1 MKNHIK
7 KELLKRKMEAERL
20 ARENIAKAFSSPAFK
35 KLFSEEKTLM
45 INLAKQSSE
54 GIKINDKKLLEL
66 KSLELKELKK
76 LNMTPE
82 DLIPKYT
89 CSKCNDTGVFQGK
102 TCPCVQK
109 IKSEY
114 LLKSS
119 GIQYAPCQFD
129 DCKFEIYDNP
139 EYIRSLF
146 LKMKDWCEKGSQKSV
161 IFSGPTGVGKTFLL
175 ECMLSKLIELNKFV
189 VFTTAFDLSQ
199 NFLKYHTSP
208 LTEKDKYI
216 ENYLDADVLIID
228 DLGTE
233 PVLKNVTEEY
243 LYLIL
248 NQRMFENKPFLIS
261 TNLTPSRILDRY
273 GERIFSRLINKRSTI
288 LLKIENSDLRLKRG
302 I

>member
-1 MKNHIK
+1 MKNYIK
-7 KELLKRKMEAERL
+7 KELLKRKMEAENL
-20 ARENIAKAFSSPAFK
+20 AKENLSKALSSPAFK
-35 KLFSEEKTLM
+35 KLYSEEKNLI
-45 INLAKQSSE
+45 INIARERALGHETDSSE
-54 GIKINDKKLLEL
+54 LKKVVNQKNE
-66 KSLELKELKK
+66 ELKK
-76 LNMTPE
+76 LGLSLSDITPQYHC
-82 DLIPKYT
+82 PN
-89 CSKCNDTGVFQGK
+89 CSDTGICDGK
-102 TCPCVQK
+102 ECDCVK
-109 IKSEY
+109 KLKSEY
-114 LLKSS
+114 LLKKS
-119 GIQYAPCQFD
+119 GFTKIPHQFIECNFGIFD
-129 DCKFEIYDNP
+129 EP
-139 EYIRSLF
+139 EYVQNFYS
-146 LKMKDWCEKGSQKSV
+146 KMENWCEKGSKKNV
-161 IFSGPTGVGKTFLL
+161 IVSGGTGLGKTFLL

-261 TNLTPSRILDRY
+261 TNLDPSRILDRY

-288 LLKIENSDLRLKRG
+288 LLKMENSDLRLKRG